1 MLLAIILFILLPVYY
16 ILFFQ
21 KSNVADFNLRVK
33 RVKINDSNG
42 SNDSNDSNGSND
54 SNDPDSLIK
63 NRYNRLK
70 VPKELDVIVIGSG
83 IGGLTTASLLAQSG
97 KKVLV
102 LEQHYLAG
110 GCTHSFVDKKVEHE
124 TGIHYVGS
132 MSKYKPL
139 LDILGHDEIEWC
151 PLGHERPDKLIYD
164 EIVVDGRHF
173 QLPAGKQNLVNYLI
187 DLFPDDKYGIREYFY
202 LIQEAAKKDFFFK
215 LKMAPYFLSVI
226 YYYFSKIFG
235 GTYNK
240 FNDSSAE
247 YVVNRYIKDKTLRK
261 VLLGQFPDYGLLPK
275 DASFFIHASIVNH
288 YLEGGF
294 YPRGGPSVIAK
305 SIIRKINKY
314 NGRVLVGEKV
324 NNIIIENNV
333 ARGVLMNNGDI
344 ISAKKV
350 VSAAGI
356 KTTFETLVSH
366 RLVPNVYKKIL
377 KNIPVSAQ
385 HFYVFVNLDG
395 NPEELN
401 LPSNNFWIYPP
412 EKDTGESDFV
422 KLIEGMK
429 FDPLDKNSQVPA
441 FLGFSCRKDTSWSS
455 RFPNKSNCVIITQVD
470 FDYFKQWEKWHDIDY
485 RKVKNEICLKIL
497 DTILYRYFPQTK
509 GKVTSYDGATPLTT
523 KFYINS
529 QMGESY
535 GLEMNKYRSVNAYD
549 IRPKTEIKNLY
560 LTGQDICTL
569 GFTGALMSGV
579 VTANVI
585 EGFDNLT
592 DIYLKNN
599 IISELIKRK

>member
-1 MLLAIILFILLPVYY
+1 MLLAIILFTLLPIYY

-33 RVKINDSNG
+33 KVKI
-42 SNDSNDSNGSND
+42 NDSNDSNGSNGSND
-54 SNDPDSLIK
+54 SSDPDSLIK

-70 VPKELDVIVIGSG
+70 VPKELDVIIIGSG

-132 MSKYKPL
+132 MNKYKPL

-202 LIQEAAKKDFFFK
+202 LVQEAAKKDFFFK

-226 YYYFSKIFG
+226 YYYFSTIFG

>member
-1 MLLAIILFILLPVYY
+1 MLLAIILFILLPIYY

-33 RVKINDSNG
+33 GVKINDSDG
-42 SNDSNDSNGSND
+42 SNGSNGN
-54 SNDPDSLIK
+54 SDPDSLIK

-132 MSKYKPL
+132 MNKYKPL

-202 LIQEAAKKDFFFK
+202 LVQEAAKKDFFFK

-226 YYYFSKIFG
+226 YYYFSTIFG

-324 NNIIIENNV
+324 NNIIIENNI

-356 KTTFETLVSH
+356 KTTFETLISH
-366 RLVPNVYKKIL
+366 KLVPNVYKNIL